1 MESISHAFGKAL
13 RFACN
18 RNKRGFQ
25 TKVGNLTSI
34 DKANFCHILKGAGA
48 SEEKR
53 RAILAVVLDLDPTF
67 PARTYDEFLRL
78 GQWLLDHDND
88 PTGWQPQRICVHFDK
103 EKFSRAV
110 ETVET
115 LIAESKNFPTKKL
128 PPKKKAE
135 LVEAAYELLLE
146 DPSGKAFDEFVRLVR
161 LFLDA
166 FSNDDDSP
174 LPTEKQISL

>member
-1 MESISHAFGKAL
+1 MESISHAFGEAL

-67 PARTYDEFLRL
+67 PARTYDEFLSL

-88 PTGWQPQRICVHFDK
+88 PTGWQPLPIKGVDENALFQSI
-103 EKFSRAV
+103 EIV
-110 ETVET
+110 EDLIRENKNIVDVSASKKVVLITALYNNITSDSESGRQETSPSIIKTV
-115 LIAESKNFPTKKL
+115 K
-128 PPKKKAE
+128 
-135 LVEAAYELLLE
+135 
-146 DPSGKAFDEFVRLVR
+146 
-161 LFLDA
+161 LFL
-166 FSNDDDSP
+166 
-174 LPTEKQISL
+174 KSLL